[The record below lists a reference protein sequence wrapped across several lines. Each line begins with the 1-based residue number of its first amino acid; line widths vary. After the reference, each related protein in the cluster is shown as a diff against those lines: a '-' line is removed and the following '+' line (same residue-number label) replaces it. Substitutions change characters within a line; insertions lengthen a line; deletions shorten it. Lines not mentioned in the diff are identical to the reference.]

1 MNKLDENSWVWVVIQ
16 DPGGNEQLLGQH
28 DEENDIS
35 FIPTFLEKDEALKC
49 YNSLVLDKGQK
60 YEIQAIIYEELT
72 EQAFEN
78 GFMLFILNGSGE
90 LLDKVAPK

>member
-35 FIPTFLEKDEALKC
+35 FIPTFLEKDEALK
-49 YNSLVLDKGQK
+49 
-60 YEIQAIIYEELT
+60 YEELT